1 MLRTL
6 YTRDVSNH
14 LRSELTGI
22 EVTPAT
28 FPGVVARAGMTTAG
42 AGKLGAAI
50 QTDLNDDFSL
60 ILIQFDA

>member
-28 FPGVVARAGMTTAG
+28 FPGVVARTGVATAR
-42 AGKLGAAI
+42 AEKHSTSVQI
-50 QTDLNDDFSL
+50 DLDYHFSL
-60 ILIQFDA
+60 ALIQFDA